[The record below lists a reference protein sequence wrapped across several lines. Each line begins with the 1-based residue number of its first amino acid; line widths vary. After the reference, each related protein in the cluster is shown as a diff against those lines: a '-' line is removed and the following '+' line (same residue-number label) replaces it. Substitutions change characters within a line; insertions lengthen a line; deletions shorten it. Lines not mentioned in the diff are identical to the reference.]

1 MVRGSVLSVPIG
13 RSRTP
18 AWDAARLTAAST
30 QMLRSELLVVLCSC
44 WPASA
49 LHLGLG
55 PRLASRTRPPRACAP
70 KYDVAASTDY
80 WAASNLLHDT
90 FGGRTAYYWTTL
102 RAPALNAN
110 VFFSPSESVCAL
122 ATPSDDGAEPLG
134 VVQLLLVELRKEA
147 GSGAGK
153 TVAFVQ
159 SVAVPPASRRQ
170 GVATR
175 LVGWCEEEAG
185 RRWGAVELW
194 LALRTDNEAAQAL
207 YTGLGYEVVEER
219 LGLLLMRKV
228 PGPMALQSPVL
239 RETAAAAAASATA
252 TASATASVA
261 AVAAETATVPSDP
274 VAPSLSPLST
284 TPPPAGGDG
293 ASGGV
298 GLVELGKNLAAQA
311 CA

>member
-1 MVRGSVLSVPIG
+1 MLVRC
-13 RSRTP
+13 
-18 AWDAARLTAAST
+18 A
-30 QMLRSELLVVLCSC
+30 LLVVLCSC
-44 WPASA
+44 RPTSA
-49 LHLGLG
+49 LRLGLG
-55 PRLASRTRPPRACAP
+55 PRLASRARPRACASP

-80 WAASNLLHDT
+80 WAASNLLHDS
-90 FGGRTAYYWTTL
+90 FGGQTAYYWTTL

-110 VFFSPSESVCAL
+110 VFFSPSESICAL
-122 ATPSDDGAEPLG
+122 AAPSDGAAPLG

-159 SVAVPPASRRQ
+159 SVAVPPTSRRQ

-175 LVGWCEEEAG
+175 LVGWCEEEAE

-207 YTGLGYEVVEER
+207 YTGLGYELVEER

-228 PGPMALQSPVL
+228 PGPTALPSPLPPATTAV
-239 RETAAAAAASATA
+239 AAAATA
-252 TASATASVA
+252 TASATATATASA
-261 AVAAETATVPSDP
+261 SATAVAAETATAPSEL

-284 TPPPAGGDG
+284 PPPPPPLPPPPMGGGG

-298 GLVELGKNLAAQA
+298 GVVELGKNLAAQA

>member
-1 MVRGSVLSVPIG
+1 
-13 RSRTP
+13 
-18 AWDAARLTAAST
+18 
-30 QMLRSELLVVLCSC
+30 MLRSELLVVLCSC

-70 KYDVAASTDY
+70 KYDVAASTDF

-194 LALRTDNEAAQAL
+194 LALRTDNEAAQVCVAL
-207 YTGLGYEVVEER
+207 VLLARLLEETLNRLITEGSTVRVVQAAYEEIR
-219 LGLLLMRKV
+219 TR
-228 PGPMALQSPVL
+228 
-239 RETAAAAAASATA
+239 
-252 TASATASVA
+252 TASAISRIDDFEPYVL
-261 AVAAETATVPSDP
+261 ETPIELELSLKHYMP
-274 VAPSLSPLST
+274 VETLSYLPN
-284 TPPPAGGDG
+284 
-293 ASGGV
+293 
-298 GLVELGKNLAAQA
+298 VEKVNSHTIRYIGEDMLDISKFLRVVTGYRVDMQP
-311 CA
+311 

>member
-1 MVRGSVLSVPIG
+1 
-13 RSRTP
+13 
-18 AWDAARLTAAST
+18 
-30 QMLRSELLVVLCSC
+30 MLLRCALLVVLCSC
-44 WPASA
+44 RPTSA
-49 LHLGLG
+49 LNLGLG
-55 PRLASRTRPPRACAP
+55 PQLASRARPRACASP

-90 FGGRTAYYWTTL
+90 FGGNTAYYWTTL

-110 VFFSPSESVCAL
+110 IFFSPSESICAL
-122 ATPSDDGAEPLG
+122 AAPSDGAEPLG

-159 SVAVPPASRRQ
+159 SVAVPPTSRRQ

-175 LVGWCEEEAG
+175 LVGWCEEEAE

-207 YTGLGYEVVEER
+207 YTGLGYELVEER

-228 PGPMALQSPVL
+228 PGPTALPSPLPPTTTAV
-239 RETAAAAAASATA
+239 AAAAAATASATATA
-252 TASATASVA
+252 TASATA
-261 AVAAETATVPSDP
+261 VAAETATAPSEL
-274 VAPSLSPLST
+274 VAQSLSPLST
-284 TPPPAGGDG
+284 PPPPPPLPPPPMGGGG

-298 GLVELGKNLAAQA
+298 GVAELGKNLAAQA

>member
-1 MVRGSVLSVPIG
+1 MCQLGAHVGTEGGTLCP
-13 RSRTP
+13 
-18 AWDAARLTAAST
+18 AAST
-30 QMLRSELLVVLCSC
+30 QMLRCELLVVLCSC

-228 PGPMALQSPVL
+228 PGPMASQSPVQ
-239 RETAAAAAASATA
+239 RETAAAAASATA
-252 TASATASVA
+252 TASATASVD

-284 TPPPAGGDG
+284 TPPPAGGGG